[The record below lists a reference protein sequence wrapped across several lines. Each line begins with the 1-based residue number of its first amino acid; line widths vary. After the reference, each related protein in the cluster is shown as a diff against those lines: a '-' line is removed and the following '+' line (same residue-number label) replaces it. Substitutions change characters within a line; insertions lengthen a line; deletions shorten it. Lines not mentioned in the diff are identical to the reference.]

1 MTLFITL
8 AIFEILFF
16 IFFIIFP
23 ILALIDILINK
34 FIGNKKL
41 FWIILVLI
49 LNIVGVIIYLF
60 LGKSQKTRCIS

>member
-16 IFFIIFP
+16 IVFIVFP
-23 ILALIDILINK
+23 ILALIDILISK
-34 FIGNKKL
+34 FIGNQKL

-49 LNIVGVIIYLF
+49 TNIVGVIIYLF
-60 LGKSQKTRCIS
+60 LGKNQKTRSIS